1 MRKTEGKKNIDS
13 IFMNID
19 KDLKKEFNIKCI
31 KNNTNMSEVIVEFVK
46 KYVKNK

>member
-1 MRKTEGKKNIDS
+1 MQKTEGKKNVDA

-19 KDLKKEFNIKCI
+19 RDLKKEFNIECI
-31 KNNTNMSEVIVEFVK
+31 KNNTNMSEVIVDFIK

>member
-1 MRKTEGKKNIDS
+1 MQKTEGKKSNDA

-31 KNNTNMSEVIVEFVK
+31 KNNTNMSEVIVDFIR